1 MTVRRRGFTL
11 IEVMVALVVTGLVVS
26 LAYATLR
33 GGLDIQQR
41 LTVKAA
47 DDEALISVR
56 SMLRDALRHALPGV
70 PGGSE
75 TFSLLDRVTP
85 AGEPADSMAFLTR
98 GVVPPFGTSG
108 TWRVSVSVGAG
119 GLQMTAAPVS
129 AGTGLRQHATVPSVT
144 SLDIRALGRGV
155 IASWTSGWPDAG
167 VAPQAV
173 TLALGGVDGSVSP
186 LVSRLGLER
195 VQ

>member
-1 MTVRRRGFTL
+1 MSVRHRGFTL
-11 IEVMVALVVTGLVVS
+11 VEVLVALIVTGLVVS

-41 LTVKAA
+41 LSVQEAN
-47 DDEALISVR
+47 DEALTTVR

-70 PGGSE
+70 PGGPE
-75 TFSLLDRVTP
+75 TFALQDRVTA
-85 AGEPADSMAFLTR
+85 AGEPADSLAFLSR

-108 TWRVSVSVGAG
+108 AWRVSVCVGEG
-119 GLQMTAAPVS
+119 GLQMTATPVS
-129 AGTGLRQHATVPSVT
+129 AGTGVPQRATVPTVT
-144 SLDIRALGRGV
+144 SLDIRAIGRGV
-155 IASWTSGWPDAG
+155 LASWTSGWPDAG

-173 TLALGGVDGSVSP
+173 TLALGGAGGSISP

-195 VQ
+195 VP